1 MPTRPEDFFPTVGE
15 SGRWLYFTAAPL
27 RNAAGEV
34 IGAIETFQ
42 DVTERRRAEE
52 ALRDSEER
60 YRSLSETDSLT
71 GLYNSRHLH
80 EQLPAEIESAPSAI
94 SSPLSLLVLDCD
106 NFKAVN
112 DKHRTS
118 GR

>member
-1 MPTRPEDFFPTVGE
+1 
-15 SGRWLYFTAAPL
+15 L

-80 EQLPAEIESAPSAI
+80 EQLPAEIERTRRYLH
-94 SSPLSLLVLDCD
+94 PLSCW
-106 NFKAVN
+106 FWIAT
-112 DKHRTS
+112 TS
-118 GR
+118 RR